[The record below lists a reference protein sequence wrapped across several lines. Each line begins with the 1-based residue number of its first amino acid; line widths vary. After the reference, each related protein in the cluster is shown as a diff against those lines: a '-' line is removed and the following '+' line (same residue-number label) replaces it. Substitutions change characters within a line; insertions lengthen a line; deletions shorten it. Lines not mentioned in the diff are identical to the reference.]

1 MPQEAQS
8 RSVICHQSP
17 ISASLPSISSIDFLP
32 MLRIF
37 EMSSFDIAVSSE
49 SFLIFM
55 RAMQLLQRTENS
67 RSLTSM
73 FITSLIVLIVSP
85 FGSFDKLNHLKM
97 LFFLPAKAK
106 IKPNLKFGKSGRYQK
121 QN

>member
-1 MPQEAQS
+1 MPQLAQS

-17 ISASLPSISSIDFLP
+17 ISASFPSISSIDFFP
-32 MLRIF
+32 MLRIL

-55 RAMQLLQRTENS
+55 RAIQLLQRTENS

-85 FGSFDKLNHLKM
+85 FGSFNKLNHLKI

-106 IKPNLKFGKSGRYQK
+106 IKLNLKSGKLGDFK
-121 QN
+121 K